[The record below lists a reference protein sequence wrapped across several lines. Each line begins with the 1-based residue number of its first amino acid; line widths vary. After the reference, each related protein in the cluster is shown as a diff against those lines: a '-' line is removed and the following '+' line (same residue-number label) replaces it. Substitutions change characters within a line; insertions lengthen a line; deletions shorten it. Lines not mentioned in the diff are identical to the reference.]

1 MAERVLSVWPG
12 LRPAMVAAG
21 LERLSVR
28 SAGRHVL
35 EESTYHDAADLRLL
49 RSGVELVRDPVSGAW
64 QVTVAPSRWWH
75 AALGEQVVRWTEAD
89 TSAPPAALRGLL
101 RGASVI
107 PAVRLRTRR
116 QTWWVEEEP
125 EGVGPVVLDEVPADL
140 GELDEVE
147 AELSEATEPVGPS
160 PFDVELEPPRAELA
174 LEEVSIFD
182 GRRLTSRSTVLRVRG
197 DAGLVRRLTEA
208 LVEAGAERLAGRAG
222 DGDGAVTAV
231 VGGIS
236 RRPVV
241 AVDPLGS
248 DPSAGE
254 VVRLAIARSVARLL
268 ANDVIVRLDLHPEG
282 VHQARVATRRLR
294 SDLQTFAELVE
305 PSWTAA
311 LRDELRWVADALG
324 AVRDADVMGI
334 RLREMIG
341 RLEPGEQTDAT
352 FLVDELA
359 DQRETAV
366 AELAA
371 VMDSARYLT
380 LLDRLVA
387 AAADP
392 HLTPAADA
400 PAEKVF
406 AAHAAGAWK
415 PMDKAARRVLQVG
428 PATVDIDRIHALRI
442 RAKRF
447 RYAADAAALV
457 DPDAARHA
465 AAVGELQDELGE
477 LNDAAVTEAWLRTH
491 LANRTSAEAFV
502 LGQLVMAERDEIT
515 RRRTSW
521 VPAWDGVHRRR
532 RRRWMR

>member
-49 RSGVELVRDPVSGAW
+49 RSGVELVRDPSSGAW

-75 AALGEQVVRWTEAD
+75 AALGDQAVRWSEAD
-89 TSAPPAALRGLL
+89 TSAPPPALRGLL

-116 QTWWVEEEP
+116 QSWWVEEEP
-125 EGVGPVVLDEVPADL
+125 EGVGPVALDEVPVDL
-140 GELDEVE
+140 GELDEVQ
-147 AELSEATEPVGPS
+147 LSEAAEPVGPS

-197 DAGLVRRLTEA
+197 DAGLVRRLTDA
-208 LVEAGAERLAGRAG
+208 LVEAGAERLAGRVG

-241 AVDPLGS
+241 AVDPLGA

-311 LRDELRWVADALG
+311 LRDELRWVAAALG
-324 AVRDADVMGI
+324 AVRDADVMEM
-334 RLREMIG
+334 RLRDMIS
-341 RLEPGEQTDAT
+341 RLEPAEQADAT

-359 DQRETAV
+359 DQREAAV

-400 PAEKVF
+400 PADKVF
-406 AAHAAGAWK
+406 AAHAAGAWR
-415 PMDKAARRVLQVG
+415 PMDKAARRVLRAG
-428 PATVDIDRIHALRI
+428 PETVDIECIHALRI

-465 AAVGELQDELGE
+465 AAVGQLQDELGE

-491 LANRTSAEAFV
+491 MDGRTPAEAFV
-502 LGQLVMAERDEIT
+502 LGQLVMAERDEIS

-521 VPAWDGVHRRR
+521 IPAWDGVHRRR
-532 RRRWMR
+532 RRRWLR